1 MTTYKCK
8 KGDVIA
14 IERIHSC
21 HSIGMARTEWRD
33 WVLGRAH
40 KVNRKGIVEQFS
52 VGNQT
57 IFHAIDRNTWI
68 ATISDADKR
77 AAAER
82 LLAERGSD
90 PFENADELKSAIL
103 AA

>member
-1 MTTYKCK
+1 MTYKAK

-14 IERIHSC
+14 IEKLHSC

-33 WVLGRAH
+33 WTLGRAH
-40 KVNRKGIVEQFS
+40 KVSRKGIVEQFS
-52 VGNQT
+52 LGNGGL
-57 IFHAIDRNTWI
+57 FYSIDRTVRI
-68 ATISDADKR
+68 ATIGDDDKR

-82 LLAERGSD
+82 LLQIKGSE
-90 PFENADELKSAIL
+90 PFETAEALKEAII

>member
-1 MTTYKCK
+1 MDYKCK

-14 IERIHSC
+14 IGITHSC

-33 WVLGRAH
+33 LALGRAH
-40 KVNRKGIVEQFS
+40 KVNRKGIVEQFTI
-52 VGNQT
+52 GNQT
-57 IFHAIDRNTWI
+57 IFHAIDRSVMI

-77 AAAER
+77 AAAEK
-82 LLAERGSD
+82 LLAERGAD
-90 PFENADELKSAIL
+90 PFETAEDLKSAIL